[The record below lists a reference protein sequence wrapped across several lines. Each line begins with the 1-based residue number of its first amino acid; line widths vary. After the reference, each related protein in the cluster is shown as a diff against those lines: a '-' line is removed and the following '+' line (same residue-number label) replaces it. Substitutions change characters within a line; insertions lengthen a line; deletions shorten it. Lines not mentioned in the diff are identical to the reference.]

1 MRARRAMPDR
11 PLHPRT
17 DYLRPWKLFTL
28 AGVVALPRAHNF
40 PASLALDGARGVS
53 WLHRGS
59 LGQLAADLAEEV
71 GGVRR

>member
-11 PLHPRT
+11 PLHPWT

-28 AGVVALPRAHNF
+28 AGVIALLRAHNF
-40 PASLALDGARGVS
+40 PASLALYGACGVP
-53 WLHRGS
+53 WLYRGS
-59 LGQLAADLAEEV
+59 LGRLLAGLAEEV